1 MSGRAYCARAM
12 GTRSRQESVPSM
24 SLTKYLEL
32 ISAPADDDVEGWL
45 YPTDAQLLNV
55 INDIQMSRGCGGD
68 ILEIGAYKGKSA
80 ILLGFFRQPGE
91 TLIVCDLF
99 DSGASVGEENHGEN
113 AAFYPD
119 LRQEDFENNY
129 LRFHDRLPTVHA
141 RPSAELGDM
150 VPAGSCRLVH
160 IDGGH
165 TYEATRTDLETARRL
180 LGPGGVVVVDD
191 WSSAHIPGVAMA
203 LWEQYL
209 TGSLT
214 PLAFTKGKFYA
225 TWDPSGL
232 TCEEVAE
239 AIAGRPELD
248 VKGSVLLGRR
258 KASSVTMAPEAW
270 QRYSASLN
278 AVYSKF
284 YAGDGNGSE
293 LQMVGF

>member
-1 MSGRAYCARAM
+1 
-12 GTRSRQESVPSM
+12 M
-24 SLTKYLEL
+24 SLAEYLEL
-32 ISAPADDDVEGWL
+32 ISAPASDDVEGWL
-45 YPTDAQLLNV
+45 YPTDAQLLSV
-55 INDIQMSRGCGGD
+55 VNDIQMSRDYGGD
-68 ILEIGAYKGKSA
+68 VLEIGAYKGKSA
-80 ILLGFFRQPGE
+80 ILLGFFPQPDE

-99 DSGASVGEENHGEN
+99 DSGASVSEENGSEN
-113 AAFYPD
+113 AAFYLD
-119 LRQEDFENNY
+119 LRQEDFEKNY

-141 RPSAELGDM
+141 RPSTELGDM

-165 TYEATRTDLETARRL
+165 TYEATRADIETARRL
-180 LGPGGVVVVDD
+180 LGPGGVVAVDD

-232 TCEEVAE
+232 TCEEVAD
-239 AIAGRPELD
+239 AIADRPELD
-248 VKGSVLLGRR
+248 VKGSVLLGWHE
-258 KASSVTMAPEAW
+258 ASSVTMAPEAW
-270 QRYSASLN
+270 QRYSASLH

-284 YAGDGNGSE
+284 YSGGGNGSVM
-293 LQMVGF
+293 QMVGF